1 MTHNDDS
8 NYWTKGTADTWARE
22 MSGVR
27 LIIDKFANIT
37 DNSVIGLR
45 APFLRVG
52 GNQQFTMMEEQA
64 FLYDSSITAPLQDV
78 PFWPYSMFFKMP
90 HRCHGDLQNCPTRS
104 SGVWEMVMN
113 ELDRREDPTTDE
125 IVSGCSMID
134 ACSNILDGDQFYNFL
149 IHNFYRHF
157 DQNRAPLNLA
167 FHAAW
172 LKNNPEFLDAF
183 LYWIDGIQE
192 AHPDEVYFTTMT
204 QVIQWMQEPVDLNSA
219 PTFGPWLEKCAPEI
233 KSSSPPKVHNCKLY
247 TEQLAGE
254 FLMPTSQRC
263 PNFFPWIADPTGQS
277 DGVRRQ

>member
-1 MTHNDDS
+1 MHRRGHEIAAHSVTHKEDP

-45 APFLRVG
+45 SPFLRVG

-134 ACSNILDGDQFYNFL
+134 ACSNILDGDRFCNFL
-149 IHNFYRHF
+149 NHNFYRHF
-157 DQNRAPLNLA
+157 KQNRAPLNLA
-167 FHAAW
+167 FHATW
-172 LKNNPEFLDAF
+172 LNNNPERPALM
-183 LYWIDGIQE
+183 L
-192 AHPDEVYFTTMT
+192 TSK
-204 QVIQWMQEPVDLNSA
+204 VDFVPMSLK
-219 PTFGPWLEKCAPEI
+219 T
-233 KSSSPPKVHNCKLY
+233 H
-247 TEQLAGE
+247 
-254 FLMPTSQRC
+254 
-263 PNFFPWIADPTGQS
+263 
-277 DGVRRQ
+277 